1 MDASSKIMRL
11 YRLLPLVLIGT
22 STVALSAGSV
32 TNSKFPLGVG
42 VNVQPYY
49 PNNPNLAYDGY
60 QYPAVYKLPTQ
71 DPPGTQREGSESKVE
86 SSSKKEEPINFYF
99 GPKQQN

>member
-1 MDASSKIMRL
+1 MRL

-22 STVALSAGSV
+22 STMALSAGSV

-60 QYPAVYKLPTQ
+60 QYPAVYKMPTQ
-71 DPPGTQREGSESKVE
+71 DPSGTQRETSENKTDSNQ
-86 SSSKKEEPINFYF
+86 KKEEPINFYF
-99 GPKQQN
+99 GAKQGN